1 MGFSG
6 CKSSSEWQSMAF
18 WSNSLVLSWAMSSRA
33 KDLKSWLAAM
43 SVQHHIICTWRR
55 GSCSGL
61 SVLPAHYSFPPG
73 NKSDLYR
80 FCWLWNTEWF
90 VSNGAEHLTLGG
102 STWLAAQPDEPLGKV
117 LKGYPKENNFNDI
130 ANKYTHTM
138 RKWHCSWRGD
148 IHKEFTS
155 WIISRG
161 DLVKLLPISGGLKML
176 EVLNVFF

>member
-1 MGFSG
+1 M
-6 CKSSSEWQSMAF
+6 
-18 WSNSLVLSWAMSSRA
+18 
-33 KDLKSWLAAM
+33 
-43 SVQHHIICTWRR
+43 
-55 GSCSGL
+55 
-61 SVLPAHYSFPPG
+61 
-73 NKSDLYR
+73 
-80 FCWLWNTEWF
+80 
-90 VSNGAEHLTLGG
+90 SNGAEHLTLGG
-102 STWLAAQPDEPLGKV
+102 STWLAAQPDESPGKV
-117 LKGYPKENNFNDI
+117 LKGYPQENNFNDI